1 MQEITLSDPSNF
13 ITFSNEVKIITVIV
27 FNFFFF
33 SLLKI
38 WVLLYSTSGRVEV
51 IWSRFCKFL
60 KFWSDIALMKH
71 MEKYVYLLK

>member
-33 SLLKI
+33 L
-38 WVLLYSTSGRVEV
+38 V
-51 IWSRFCKFL
+51 CL
-60 KFWSDIALMKH
+60 KFEYFYIQLQG
-71 MEKYVYLLK
+71 VLK

>member
-33 SLLKI
+33 L
-38 WVLLYSTSGRVEV
+38 V
-51 IWSRFCKFL
+51 CL
-60 KFWSDIALMKH
+60 KFEYFYIQPQG
-71 MEKYVYLLK
+71 VLKWFEADSASS

>member
-33 SLLKI
+33 L
-38 WVLLYSTSGRVEV
+38 V
-51 IWSRFCKFL
+51 CL
-60 KFWSDIALMKH
+60 KFEYFYIQLQG
-71 MEKYVYLLK
+71 VLKWFQADSASS